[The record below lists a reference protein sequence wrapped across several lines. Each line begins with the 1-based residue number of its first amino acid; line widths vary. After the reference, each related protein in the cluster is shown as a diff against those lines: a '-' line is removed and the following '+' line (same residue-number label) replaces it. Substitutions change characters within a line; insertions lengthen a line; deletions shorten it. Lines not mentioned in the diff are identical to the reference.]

1 MHVPPA
7 IPPRSAP
14 ALPQRGVLT
23 QQKEERRLPPLPP
36 NGLRPQVREPPAR
49 REIPEM
55 SFYDQCE
62 SKRRHSTAKST
73 HDWSSLSASSPSQ
86 ANMDLKP
93 KQATAMLNRY
103 IATPENRAQAS
114 SLYDKV
120 NEKTQQTLTR
130 ERKEKLAKSMENVG
144 AAGYSLFNKIKKSA
158 RE

>member
-1 MHVPPA
+1 
-7 IPPRSAP
+7 
-14 ALPQRGVLT
+14 
-23 QQKEERRLPPLPP
+23 
-36 NGLRPQVREPPAR
+36 
-49 REIPEM
+49 
-55 SFYDQCE
+55 
-62 SKRRHSTAKST
+62 
-73 HDWSSLSASSPSQ
+73 
-86 ANMDLKP
+86 MDLKP